1 MIHLNTSNS
10 TSNNTTND
18 HRKKRH
24 RFPLWAQF
32 SCVLLYFSF
41 DLILRF
47 CYQAV
52 LDGNSLLQLAGTRT
66 DKADESYE
74 IETSSYN
81 KPFFVVLCCYTTFIL
96 WGPLVVFP
104 YLYFYRPAGDV
115 SCSIV
120 EYYTHEWCAE
130 LSFRQ
135 AFLYTCGMG
144 IILFLGNLGYVTGL
158 RYISVA
164 LGSAL
169 SQGEAPLTVFLSVMV
184 LGRCFGT
191 WEKRGIALS
200 LTGIALIVI
209 PPLLLKSQQEQQQ
222 GSDEYVD
229 DDDYMAAVASSSSS
243 SFSNTS
249 TSWEQELGGV
259 ISTFLGAF
267 GFGAYQVFW
276 PFFYGKRYISSTSS
290 LAAPVAPTTTTPI
303 HAVMDTL
310 ATLTLLGFFLLS
322 TGWIL
327 LLFLHMTGLETFE
340 IPPKEIRGTLLVSS
354 ILSAMTDALNGVA
367 CVVASTVVV
376 ALAYPLIIPLSVLL
390 QWWVDG
396 ISPSQWGALGWI
408 GTVLVVVGVFCLEA
422 TTGDDGGGSADGD
435 MDKQHR
441 NSSTNDEQE
450 EDDDDGIMNMKGIV
464 LGIMGHYD
472 GGRNDKEGVK
482 EYHDHGGNESNVAFV
497 NMDNMTKKT
506 AQELLIPRTITDLV

>member
-1 MIHLNTSNS
+1 MIPMNTFNS
-10 TSNNTTND
+10 TSNNTTNN

-24 RFPLWAQF
+24 QFPLWAQF

-104 YLYFYRPAGDV
+104 YLYFYRPADV
-115 SCSIV
+115 SSIV

-144 IILFLGNLGYVTGL
+144 IILYLGNLGYVSGL

-184 LGRCFGT
+184 LGRCFET

-200 LTGIALIVI
+200 LMGIALIAI
-209 PPLLLKSQQEQQQ
+209 PPLLWKSQQEQQQ
-222 GSDEYVD
+222 QQGSDEYD
-229 DDDYMAAVASSSSS
+229 DGDDYMAAGASSS
-243 SFSNTS
+243 SFSSST
-249 TSWEQELGGV
+249 TSWEQEVGGV

-276 PFFYGKRYISSTSS
+276 PFFYGQRYISTTSS
-290 LAAPVAPTTTTPI
+290 LAAVAPTTTPI

-327 LLFLHMTGLETFE
+327 LLFLHITGLETFE

-396 ISPSQWGALGWI
+396 IPPSQWGALGWI

-422 TTGDDGGGSADGD
+422 TTGDGGGGSADGD

-472 GGRNDKEGVK
+472 GGRNDKEGGVK
-482 EYHDHGGNESNVAFV
+482 EYHHGAGNESNVAFV